1 MNYLYHL
8 IMRYQPEH
16 KEQTRSLV
24 LSEASKAIRKDG
36 PAGVSLAAIM
46 KRAGLTHGGFYAHFA
61 SRDELIAA
69 AITQMF
75 DDIRDRWV
83 HETLDRTPVDGLSR
97 YVDWYLSKS
106 HRDNRE
112 AGCPVAALASDLPR
126 LSEPCQKAY
135 AEGTRRIFSTITAQV
150 EQAGVTDAKY
160 VVSSVLA
167 EMVGALSLARIE
179 PDPRRSDGI
188 LKASLRSVKQRL
200 GIGGAS

>member
-1 MNYLYHL
+1 LDYLYHFM
-8 IMRYQPEH
+8 MRYQPEH

-46 KRAGLTHGGFYAHFA
+46 KRAGLTHGGFYAHFG
-61 SRDELIAA
+61 SREELIAA

-75 DDIRDRWV
+75 GDIRDRWV
-83 HETLDRTPVDGLSR
+83 HETLDSTPAEGLAR
-97 YVDWYLSKS
+97 YLDWYLSKA

-135 AEGTRRIFSTITAQV
+135 AEGTRRIFSTITTHV
-150 EQAGVTDAKY
+150 EALGIADAKY

-179 PDPRRSDGI
+179 SDPRRSEGI

-200 GIGGAS
+200 GVGGAS